1 MNSRPAP
8 DKYLE
13 SIGPR
18 QRAGTAAGIYSI
30 CSSQRIVLE
39 AVLQQA
45 AEDQSPLLVESTCN
59 QVNQFG
65 GYSGMTP
72 ADFAE
77 YIFSMARRLGFPEEN
92 LMLGGDHL
100 GPHVWRGEPAEKA
113 MEKAEDLVA
122 QCVMAGYVKIHLD
135 ASMPL
140 GDDSSGGISHELSA
154 RRTAILCRAAEN
166 AAKRVHPHSPAPLYV
181 IGAEVPTPGGSLAG
195 PEDVPVSSPG
205 EVEAFIDLCREQF
218 SEAGLDDAWNRVIAV
233 VVQPGIDFGENW
245 VKPYDPAAARGLSDF
260 HDRLAGAMTYEIH
273 ATDFQTPAAL
283 EKMVQQHFALL
294 KIGPCL
300 THAFR
305 ESVFALSHIEE
316 HLFGRCKNVRL
327 SWIRESLCRV
337 MDQNPGHW
345 KSHHQAESASDWT
358 VLFSYLD
365 RVRYYW
371 AILEVEDS
379 LARLIA
385 NLTGQIPLPLL
396 SQYLPSQHR
405 AVTEGTIPADPVV
418 LIRHKI
424 REALFPYAEACRMT
438 ARPQK
443 NNLLLR

>member
-1 MNSRPAP
+1 MDSRPAAE
-8 DKYLE
+8 KYLE

-77 YIFSMARRLGFPEEN
+77 YIFSMARRLGFAEEN
-92 LMLGGDHL
+92 LIIGGDHL
-100 GPHVWRGEPAEKA
+100 GPHPWRTEPAETA
-113 MEKAEDLVA
+113 MEKAENLVA
-122 QCVMAGYVKIHLD
+122 HCVMAGYTKIHLD

-140 GDDSSGGISHELSA
+140 GDDGNDGISHELSA
-154 RRTAILCRAAEN
+154 CRTAVLCMVAEK
-166 AAKRVHPHSPAPLYV
+166 AAKQMQPPGRAPLYV

-195 PEDVPVSSPG
+195 PEDVPVSSPD
-205 EVEAFIDLCREQF
+205 EVEAFIDVCRRQF

-245 VKPYDPAAARGLSDF
+245 VKPYGADAAAGLSDF
-260 HDRLAGAMTYEIH
+260 HDRLDGAMTYEIH

-305 ESVFALSHIEE
+305 EAVFGLSYIED
-316 HLFGRCKNVRL
+316 HLFDSCRNVRL

-345 KSHHQAESASDWT
+345 KSHHRAESASDWT

-371 AILEVEDS
+371 ARLEVEDA

-396 SQYLPSQHR
+396 SQYMPSQHR
-405 AVTEGTIPADPVV
+405 AVAEGIIPADPVV

-424 REALFPYAEACRMT
+424 REALFPYAAACRMT
-438 ARPQK
+438 PRP
-443 NNLLLR
+443 